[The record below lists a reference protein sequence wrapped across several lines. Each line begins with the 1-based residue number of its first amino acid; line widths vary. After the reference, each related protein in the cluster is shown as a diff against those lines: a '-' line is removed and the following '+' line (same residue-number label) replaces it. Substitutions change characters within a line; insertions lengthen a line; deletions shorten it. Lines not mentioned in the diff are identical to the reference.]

1 MRGSAFTN
9 AARAEALA
17 EQCGGAVTPP
27 LRQAAEPLP
36 FAAREREIVALLAKG
51 LSNRE
56 VADRLCLSVRTIEG
70 HIYRAMAR
78 TGVANRQE
86 LAGLLQQRS

>member
-1 MRGSAFTN
+1 
-9 AARAEALA
+9 
-17 EQCGGAVTPP
+17 
-27 LRQAAEPLP
+27 LP